1 MIFIMSGGKQACAIL
16 CLLCLLCR
24 VISDVSIRKLGERIV
39 RIRAGLIRGV
49 QVDFPNNKNLKS
61 VERFSGLQY
70 ASVRGIRGNGL
81 RFMPPSSILPRW
93 GSSPLEHTQFSPVCP
108 QDRRL
113 FTKTYPDGVAEKLG
127 KIAEMAKTQDE
138 NCLFLNIWAQ
148 KPGKCSIFRCII
160 LGIFDTKILC
170 NNNNNN
176 NKNNNNNH
184 TYIAP
189 NKRNFPIIF
198 VPLSPKKKK
207 KNMLWVLIR
216 STSSGRF

>member
-1 MIFIMSGGKQACAIL
+1 MSKITKVCVVM

-24 VISDVSIRKLGERIV
+24 VYSDVSIRKLGERIV
-39 RIRAGLIRGV
+39 RIRAGLVRGV

-70 ASVRGIRGNGL
+70 ASLRGIRGNGL
-81 RFMPPSSILPRW
+81 RFMPPSSILPKW

-113 FTKTYPDGVAEKLG
+113 FTRVYPDGVAEKYG

-148 KPGKCSIFRCII
+148 KPGNVS
-160 LGIFDTKILC
+160 
-170 NNNNNN
+170 
-176 NKNNNNNH
+176 
-184 TYIAP
+184 
-189 NKRNFPIIF
+189 
-198 VPLSPKKKK
+198 
-207 KNMLWVLIR
+207 
-216 STSSGRF
+216 